1 MILGVRRVKRR
12 DVLYTVAPLRRRRGQ
27 AIESLDVRAV
37 VLGPRA
43 QALKPLDQAPR
54 LSQAAVETL
63 RAVEVV
69 DEQGEKRSIH
79 VPRERPLTV
88 LLDGRELVT
97 LMTLGGAPE
106 WLVLG
111 YLRNQRMIGEIGT
124 LDSVIVDWDDST
136 ARVGSRLPGPSL
148 VSPKSPVAR
157 TACAMGTAFAE
168 AMKAIEGMVLPQQG
182 TASISR
188 STLLS
193 VLESTRALDDIHRA
207 AGSVH
212 GCALYSGQDLWVS
225 IEDVSRHNGVDAVT
239 GWMALHGVGGGDKIL
254 FTTGRLTGEMVMKAA
269 FNGIPILITRNG
281 VTDLGYR
288 IAVQLHMSLFGRAAN
303 RRYLCYTDAERFDP
317 NS

>member
-1 MILGVRRVKRR
+1 M
-12 DVLYTVAPLRRRRGQ
+12 APCYRTLREQ
-27 AIESLDVRAV
+27 TIESLDVRAV

-43 QALKPLDQAPR
+43 QSLKPLDQAPR
-54 LSQAAVETL
+54 LSQAAGEVL
-63 RAVEVV
+63 REVEVV
-69 DEQGEKRSIH
+69 DEHGEKRSIH
-79 VPRERPLTV
+79 VPTERPLTV
-88 LLDGRELVT
+88 MLDDRELVT

-111 YLRNQRMIGEIGT
+111 YLRNQRLIGEIGT
-124 LDSVIVDWDDST
+124 IDSVIVDWDRGT
-136 ARVGSRLPGPSL
+136 ARVQSHLGRAL
-148 VSPKSPVAR
+148 VSPESPAAR
-157 TACAMGTAFAE
+157 TACAMGTAFGD
-168 AMKAIEGMVLPQQG
+168 AMKAIEGVELPGEG

-193 VLESTRALDDIHRA
+193 ILESTRTLDDIHRA

-212 GCALYSGQDLWVS
+212 GCALYSAADLWLS
-225 IEDVSRHNGVDAVT
+225 IEDVSRHNGVDSVT
-239 GWMALHGVGGGDKIL
+239 GWMALHGVAGGDKIL

-281 VTDLGYR
+281 VTDMGYR

-303 RRYLCYTDAERFDP
+303 RRYLCYTGADRFDP

>member
-1 MILGVRRVKRR
+1 MS
-12 DVLYTVAPLRRRRGQ
+12 VLSMGTMAPCYRTLREQ
-27 AIESLDVRAV
+27 TIESADVKAV

-43 QALKPLDQAPR
+43 QSLKPLDQAPR
-54 LSQAAVETL
+54 LSQAAVEVV

-69 DEQGEKRSIH
+69 DELGEKRSIY
-79 VPRERPLTV
+79 VPKERPLTV
-88 LLDGRELVT
+88 VLDDRELVT

-111 YLRNQRMIGEIGT
+111 YLRNQRMIGDIGT
-124 LDSVIVDWDDST
+124 MDSVTVDWDSAT
-136 ARVGSRLPGPSL
+136 ARVRSRLVERVL
-148 VSPKSPVAR
+148 ESPECPMAR
-157 TACAMGTAFAE
+157 TACAMGTAFSV
-168 AMKAIEGMVLPQQG
+168 AMKAIEGMVLPDPG

-193 VLESTRALDDIHRA
+193 ILASTRTLDDIHRA

-212 GCALYSGQDLWVS
+212 GCALYSATDLWVS
-225 IEDVSRHNGVDAVT
+225 IEDVSRHNGVDSVT
-239 GWMALHGVGGGDKIL
+239 GWMALHGVAGGDKIL

-281 VTDLGYR
+281 VTDMGYR

-303 RRYLCYTDAERFDP
+303 RRYLCYTGAERFDP
-317 NS
+317 NA

>member
-1 MILGVRRVKRR
+1 MDMMVPCYR
-12 DVLYTVAPLRRRRGQ
+12 TLREQ
-27 AIESLDVRAV
+27 TIESHDVRAV

-43 QALKPLDQAPR
+43 QSLKPLDQAPR
-54 LSQAAVETL
+54 LSQAAAEVL

-69 DEQGEKRSIH
+69 DENGEKRSIH

-88 LLDGRELVT
+88 MLDDRELVT

-124 LDSVIVDWDDST
+124 LNSVTVDWDSAT
-136 ARVGSRLPGPSL
+136 ARVQSRL
-148 VSPKSPVAR
+148 VERAQSPESPMAR
-157 TACAMGTAFAE
+157 TACAIGTAFSD
-168 AMKAIEGMVLPQQG
+168 AMKAIEGMVLPDPG
-182 TASISR
+182 AASISR

-193 VLESTRALDDIHRA
+193 ILASTRTLDDIHRA

-212 GCALYSGQDLWVS
+212 GCALYSATDLWLS
-225 IEDVSRHNGVDAVT
+225 IEDVSRHNGVDSVT
-239 GWMALHGVGGGDKIL
+239 GWMALHGVAGGDKIL

-281 VTDLGYR
+281 VTDMGYR

-303 RRYLCYTDAERFDP
+303 RRYLCYTGADRFDP

>member
-1 MILGVRRVKRR
+1 
-12 DVLYTVAPLRRRRGQ
+12 
-27 AIESLDVRAV
+27 V
-37 VLGPRA
+37 VLGPQA

-54 LSQAAVETL
+54 LSQAAVDVL

-69 DEQGEKRSIH
+69 DERGEKRSIYI
-79 VPRERPLTV
+79 PRERPLSVV
-88 LLDGRELVT
+88 LDDRELVT

-124 LDSVIVDWDDST
+124 MDSVTVDWDSAT
-136 ARVGSRLPGPSL
+136 ARVQSRLVERAPESPESL
-148 VSPKSPVAR
+148 MAR
-157 TACAMGTAFAE
+157 SACALGTAFSD
-168 AMKAIEGMVLPQQG
+168 AMKAIEGMVLPDRG
-182 TASISR
+182 TASISC

-193 VLESTRALDDIHRA
+193 ILGSTRTLDDIHRA

-212 GCALYSGQDLWVS
+212 GCALYSATDLWIS
-225 IEDVSRHNGVDAVT
+225 IEDVSRHNGVDSVT
-239 GWMALHGVGGGDKIL
+239 GWMALHGVAGSDKIL

-281 VTDLGYR
+281 VTDMGYR
-288 IAVQLHMSLFGRAAN
+288 IAVQLRMSLFGRAAN
-303 RRYLCYTDAERFDP
+303 RRYLCYTGAERFDP

>member
-1 MILGVRRVKRR
+1 MEV
-12 DVLYTVAPLRRRRGQ
+12 
-27 AIESLDVRAV
+27 
-37 VLGPRA
+37 
-43 QALKPLDQAPR
+43 
-54 LSQAAVETL
+54 L
-63 RAVEVV
+63 RAIEVV
-69 DEQGEKRSIH
+69 DEQGEKRSIY
-79 VPRERPLTV
+79 VPKERPLTV
-88 LLDGRELVT
+88 VLDDVELVT

-124 LDSVIVDWDDST
+124 VDSVTVDWDSAT
-136 ARVGSRLPGPSL
+136 ARVQSRLVERVLEWSADPM
-148 VSPKSPVAR
+148 AR
-157 TACAMGTAFAE
+157 TACAMGTAFSD
-168 AMKAIEGMVLPQQG
+168 AMKTIEGMVLPDPG

-193 VLESTRALDDIHRA
+193 ILASTRTLDDIHRA

-212 GCALYSGQDLWVS
+212 GCALYSAADLWVS
-225 IEDVSRHNGVDAVT
+225 IEDVSRHNGVDSVT
-239 GWMALHGVGGGDKIL
+239 GWMALHGVAGGDKIL

-281 VTDLGYR
+281 VTDMGYR

-303 RRYLCYTDAERFDP
+303 RRYLCYTGAERFDP

>member
-1 MILGVRRVKRR
+1 MVPCYR
-12 DVLYTVAPLRRRRGQ
+12 TLREQ
-27 AIESLDVRAV
+27 TIESHDVRAV

-43 QALKPLDQAPR
+43 QSLKPLDQAPR
-54 LSQAAVETL
+54 LSQAAAEVL
-63 RAVEVV
+63 REVEVV
-69 DEQGEKRSIH
+69 DEHGEKRSIH
-79 VPRERPLTV
+79 VPTERPLTV
-88 LLDGRELVT
+88 MLDDRELVT

-124 LDSVIVDWDDST
+124 MDSVTVDWDSAT
-136 ARVGSRLPGPSL
+136 ARVQSRL
-148 VSPKSPVAR
+148 VERAQSPESPMAR
-157 TACAMGTAFAE
+157 TACAMGTAFSE
-168 AMKAIEGMVLPQQG
+168 AMKTIEGMVLPDPG

-193 VLESTRALDDIHRA
+193 ILENTRTLDDIHRA

-212 GCALYSGQDLWVS
+212 GCALYSAADLWVS
-225 IEDVSRHNGVDAVT
+225 IEDVSRHNGVDSVT
-239 GWMALHGVGGGDKIL
+239 GWMALHGVAGGDKIL

-281 VTDLGYR
+281 VTDMGYR

-303 RRYLCYTDAERFDP
+303 RRYLCYTGADRFDP

>member
-1 MILGVRRVKRR
+1 MFPCYR
-12 DVLYTVAPLRRRRGQ
+12 TLRERT
-27 AIESLDVRAV
+27 IESLDVRAV

-43 QALKPLDQAPR
+43 QSLKPLDQAPR
-54 LSQAAVETL
+54 LSQAAAEVL
-63 RAVEVV
+63 REVEVV
-69 DEQGEKRSIH
+69 DEHGEKRSIH
-79 VPRERPLTV
+79 VPTERPLTV
-88 LLDGRELVT
+88 MLDDRELVT

-124 LDSVIVDWDDST
+124 VDSVTVDWDSAT
-136 ARVGSRLPGPSL
+136 ARVQSRLAERAQ
-148 VSPKSPVAR
+148 SPESPMAR
-157 TACAMGTAFAE
+157 IACAMGTAFSE
-168 AMKAIEGMVLPQQG
+168 AMKTIEGMVLPDPG

-193 VLESTRALDDIHRA
+193 ILESTRTLDDIHRA

-212 GCALYSGQDLWVS
+212 GCALYSAADLWLS
-225 IEDVSRHNGVDAVT
+225 IEDVSRHNGVDSVT
-239 GWMALHGVGGGDKIL
+239 GWMALHGVAGGDKIL

-281 VTDLGYR
+281 VTDMGYR

-303 RRYLCYTDAERFDP
+303 RRYLCYTGADRFDP